1 MAAIVLGIG
10 MSHGA
15 MLSVAPEA
23 WDDEAHADKSGT
35 ALPYRGAAYSWAALS
50 ALRGGA
56 FAKRNTPEAR
66 RAQRARC
73 DASLDALAA
82 ALARAKPDAV
92 LVVGDDGPGVEYPPV
107 PGLAAVLDDRARAE
121 RFPVALDRASGVV
134 VARLLSDRGVPLAR
148 LRFDPAAT
156 DAERCFAFGSA
167 LGRAVRGWGG
177 ERRVAVI
184 AVGGMSH
191 PVIDEALDRRL
202 LEAVASGD
210 PVHVVREPEATFRAG
225 AAGIKNWIVA
235 AGALDHAGL
244 DMVLIDYVPCIRTE
258 AGTGHAMAFAV
269 WS

>member
-10 MSHGA
+10 MSQGA

-23 WDDEAHADKSGT
+23 WDDEARADKSGM
-35 ALPYRGAAYSWAALS
+35 ALPYRGAAYSWDALN

-66 RAQRARC
+66 HAQRARC
-73 DASLDALAA
+73 EAALDALAA
-82 ALARAKPDAV
+82 EFVRAKPDAV
-92 LVVGDDGPGVEYPPV
+92 LVVGDDGPGVEHPPV
-107 PGLAAVLDDRARAE
+107 ADLAAALGDRAHEE
-121 RFPVALDRASGVV
+121 RFPVALDHASGF
-134 VARLLSDRGVPLAR
+134 VASRLWTARVPLAR
-148 LRFDPAAT
+148 LRFDPAAA
-156 DAERCFAFGSA
+156 DAERCFAFGAA
-167 LGRAVRGWGG
+167 LGRVVRSWGG
-177 ERRVAVI
+177 DRRLAVV

-191 PVIDEALDRRL
+191 PVIDEELDRRV
-202 LEAVASGD
+202 LEAFASGD
-210 PVHVVREPEATFRAG
+210 PAHVVREPEATFRAG

-244 DMVLIDYVPCIRTE
+244 DMVLIDYVPCIRTG